1 MDIDIILCIQ
11 SCGWMCCGMFCRVV
25 CEQSYLFP
33 FMVILSLSATCC
45 VFMRTFRVRVH
56 FPWVESYISY
66 KTAHNHSCTSV
77 CSISNLRSPGRAPH
91 ILVAA
96 VGSAGED
103 IPPSSRTH
111 GEDICLRSEPARK
124 TFRIISGDALSQGRY
139 PHLPEEDIP
148 NPNRLRTTGA
158 SCYSREGQQLD
169 LATAE
174 DHSVD
179 GLTRDKDPHILSEQ
193 FELSVV

>member
-1 MDIDIILCIQ
+1 MAAYYKLIT
-11 SCGWMCCGMFCRVV
+11 G
-25 CEQSYLFP
+25 
-33 FMVILSLSATCC
+33 
-45 VFMRTFRVRVH
+45 VH
-56 FPWVESYISY
+56 ELVT
-66 KTAHNHSCTSV
+66 KA
-77 CSISNLRSPGRAPH
+77 LRSPERVLH

-96 VGSAGED
+96 VGSVGED

-124 TFRIISGDALSQGRY
+124 TFRIISGDVLSQGRY

-158 SCYSREGQQLD
+158 SCYSRGGQQLD

-179 GLTRDKDPHILSEQ
+179 GLTQDKDPHILSEQ
-193 FELSVV
+193 FELSVVSLFFSSVKLRSCVIFVIYLL